1 MRKPRDYDAELK
13 ALADKARQLKT
24 RKTSQLGELV
34 TATGADALSTEVLAG
49 ALLDAA
55 STTDAARKEAWRKS
69 GAAFF
74 SGKGKGAR
82 RGTGSEDRSNL
93 VGAAAEPGSAQLP
106 LGEPGAA

>member
-13 ALADKARQLKT
+13 VLTDKARQLKT

-34 TATGADALSTEVLAG
+34 NATGADALAAEVLAG
-49 ALLDAA
+49 ALLEAA
-55 STTDAARKEAWRKS
+55 TTTDAARKEAWRKQ

-74 SGKGKGAR
+74 SRDGKSPCA
-82 RGTGSEDRSNL
+82 GTGSKPR
-93 VGAAAEPGSAQLP
+93 GAAPQPGGAQLP

>member
-13 ALADKARQLKT
+13 ALTDKARQLKT
-24 RKTSQLGELV
+24 RKTSQFGELV
-34 TATGADALSTEVLAG
+34 AATGADALSSEVLAG

-55 STTDAARKEAWRKS
+55 TTTDAARKEAWRGR

-74 SGKGKGAR
+74 SGEGKGPR
-82 RGTGSEDRSNL
+82 GGTGNEPR
-93 VGAAAEPGSAQLP
+93 GASAQPGSAQLP

>member
-13 ALADKARQLKT
+13 ALTDKARQLKLRRIT
-24 RKTSQLGELV
+24 QLGELV
-34 TATGADALSTEVLAG
+34 NATGADALAAEVLAG

-55 STTDAARKEAWRKS
+55 TTTDAARKEAWRKQ

-74 SGKGKGAR
+74 SGTDKSPRAGVGNKPR
-82 RGTGSEDRSNL
+82 
-93 VGAAAEPGSAQLP
+93 GAAPHPSGAQLP

>member
-13 ALADKARQLKT
+13 ALTDKARQLKT

-34 TATGADALSTEVLAG
+34 NATGADALSAEVLAG

-55 STTDAARKEAWRKS
+55 TTTDAARKEAWRKR

-74 SGKGKGAR
+74 SGDGKGAR
-82 RGTGSEDRSNL
+82 TGTGSEDRSNL
-93 VGAAAEPGSAQLP
+93 GSAAAEPGSAQLP

>member
-13 ALADKARQLKT
+13 VLTDKARQLKT

-34 TATGADALSTEVLAG
+34 NATGADALAAEVLAG
-49 ALLDAA
+49 ALIEAA
-55 STTDAARKEAWRKS
+55 TTTDAARKEAWRKQ

-74 SGKGKGAR
+74 SGADKSPR
-82 RGTGSEDRSNL
+82 TGSGNKPR
-93 VGAAAEPGSAQLP
+93 GAAPEPGGAQLP

>member
-13 ALADKARQLKT
+13 ALTDKARQLKT

-34 TATGADALSTEVLAG
+34 NATGADALSSEVLAG

-55 STTDAARKEAWRKS
+55 TTTDAARKEAWRKS

-74 SGKGKGAR
+74 SGDGKSPRAGA
-82 RGTGSEDRSNL
+82 GNKPRS
-93 VGAAAEPGSAQLP
+93 AATEPGSAQLP

>member
-13 ALADKARQLKT
+13 VLTDKARQLRT
-24 RKTSQLGELV
+24 RKTNQLGELV
-34 TATGADALSTEVLAG
+34 NATGADALAAEVLAG

-55 STTDAARKEAWRKS
+55 TTTDTTRKEAWRKQ

-74 SGKGKGAR
+74 SGADKSSRAGAGNKPR
-82 RGTGSEDRSNL
+82 
-93 VGAAAEPGSAQLP
+93 GAAPEPGGAQLP

>member
-13 ALADKARQLKT
+13 ALTDKARQLKT

-34 TATGADALSTEVLAG
+34 NATGADALSAEVLAG

-55 STTDAARKEAWRKS
+55 TTTDAARKEAWRKK

-74 SGKGKGAR
+74 SGDGKGAR
-82 RGTGSEDRSNL
+82 AGTGSEPRR
-93 VGAAAEPGSAQLP
+93 AAAEPGSAQLP

>member
-13 ALADKARQLKT
+13 ALNDKARQLKT

-34 TATGADALSTEVLAG
+34 NATGADALSAEMLAG

-55 STTDAARKEAWRKS
+55 TTADAAKKEAWRKR

-74 SGKGKGAR
+74 SGAGKGAR
-82 RGTGSEDRSNL
+82 TGTGSEHHSNL
-93 VGAAAEPGSAQLP
+93 GSAAAEPGSAQLP

>member
-13 ALADKARQLKT
+13 ALTDKARQLKT
-24 RKTSQLGELV
+24 RKTIQLGELV
-34 TATGADALSTEVLAG
+34 NATGADALSAEVLAG

-55 STTDAARKEAWRKS
+55 TTTDTARKEAWRKS

-74 SGKGKGAR
+74 SGDGKGAST
-82 RGTGSEDRSNL
+82 GTGSETRSNL
-93 VGAAAEPGSAQLP
+93 GSAAAEPGSAQLP

>member
-1 MRKPRDYDAELK
+1 MRKPRDYDAELQ
-13 ALADKARQLKT
+13 ALTDKARQLKI

-34 TATGADALSTEVLAG
+34 AATGADALSSEVLAG

-55 STTDAARKEAWRKS
+55 TTTDAARKEAWRGR

-74 SGKGKGAR
+74 SGEGKGAR
-82 RGTGSEDRSNL
+82 TGTGSEDRSNL
-93 VGAAAEPGSAQLP
+93 GSAAAEPGSAQLP